1 MAVAQ
6 AHLLDVPYTADSGNP
21 QLQFDA
27 YFYPK
32 AEAPQRGGDAGA
44 NEIPRGGKGLGFL
57 VFVHGGAW
65 RSYAKL
71 SYPLVRGLGI
81 LS

>member
-6 AHLLDVPYTADSGNP
+6 ARLLGIPYTADSGNP
-21 QLQFDA
+21 QLQFDV
-27 YFYPK
+27 YFYPQ
-32 AEAPQRGGDAGA
+32 ALQRGGDAGA

-65 RSYAKL
+65 RSYANL
-71 SYPLVRGLGI
+71 SYPLVRGLGN